1 MDHQFLQ
8 ITWFI
13 LYFVLIAGY
22 AILDGFDLGVGA
34 LSLFAKDHRE
44 RGIHMDAIAPVWDG
58 NEVWLLTA
66 GGALF
71 AAFPFVYATVFSGY
85 YMALMLLLVF
95 LIWRAV
101 SFEFRNKME
110 SPRWMRAWDWAFG
123 LGSIVPPILFGVAVG
138 NILRGLP
145 LNDRGDFTGTFI
157 SLLNPYALLVGVLA
171 LAMFLTHGALYLGIK
186 TEGDLRDRMD
196 RWAPGL
202 WMAWVVLYVAA
213 TFVSLLVSPFLFA
226 GILKNSVFWVLF
238 PVMMAAVVLI
248 PVFLKSGRHMHAF
261 LASST
266 AIATQI
272 GLAAVSLFPNLVTAR
287 NNPDLSLTIYNA
299 SSSAKTLTTML
310 VIAGI
315 GVPIVLAYTVFIYR
329 VFKGKVRH
337 GELYGGH

>member
-1 MDHQFLQ
+1 MEHQFLQ

-34 LSLFAKDHRE
+34 LSLFARDSHE

-226 GILKNSVFWVLF
+226 GILKNPVFWVLF

-248 PVFLKSGRHMHAF
+248 PVFLKSGRHLHAF
-261 LASST
+261 LASSV

-272 GLAAVSLFPNLVTAR
+272 GLAAIGLFPNLVPAR

-310 VIAGI
+310 IIAGI
-315 GVPIVLAYTVFIYR
+315 GVPIVIGYTVFIYR
-329 VFKGKVRH
+329 VFKGKVRP
-337 GELYGGH
+337 GELYGNH